1 MSDRAE
7 EVKLT
12 ILEAVVKGYHECSFA
27 VRVGDRF
34 IVKKKRGERGPALRV
49 IDDDR
54 GQLGHLQRELV
65 PVLWPLKEKVEV

>member
-7 EVKLT
+7 EVKPT
-12 ILEAVVKGYHECSFA
+12 ILEGYHECSFA

-34 IVKKKRGERGPALRV
+34 IAKKKRKERGPASRV

-54 GQLGHLQRELV
+54 GTLGHLQRELIGACAEQNRTNRV
-65 PVLWPLKEKVEV
+65 D